1 MNSKNYN
8 LFFNEDAKETAYITL
23 TTEDGESID
32 TEIIAAIEIE
42 ELQKEYVAALPVE
55 ANEEFEEGEV
65 LLLIYSEDANGDPE
79 FAPVEDDE
87 EFEMVSSAFEQFF
100 EEDEEDDDEDEEMT
114 DENYLDDISDL
125 FPGVSIKKD
134 N

>member
-1 MNSKNYN
+1 MNTKNYN

-42 ELQKEYVAALPVE
+42 ELEKEYVAALPVE

-65 LLLIYSEDANGDPE
+65 LLLIYSEDANGDPV

-100 EEDEEDDDEDEEMT
+100 EEDDEDDDEEMT

-125 FPGVSIKKD
+125 FPGVSIKKED
-134 N
+134 

>member
-1 MNSKNYN
+1 MNTKNYN

-42 ELQKEYVAALPVE
+42 ELEKEYVAALPVE

-79 FAPVEDDE
+79 FAPVEDEE

-100 EEDEEDDDEDEEMT
+100 EEEDEDEDEEMT

-134 N
+134 Y

>member
-1 MNSKNYN
+1 MN
-8 LFFNEDAKETAYITL
+8 
-23 TTEDGESID
+23 

-100 EEDEEDDDEDEEMT
+100 EEDEEEMT

>member
-1 MNSKNYN
+1 MNAKNYD
-8 LFFNEDAKETAYITL
+8 LFFNEDAEETAYITL
-23 TTEDGESID
+23 TTEDGESFD

-42 ELQKEYVAALPVE
+42 ELEKEYVAALPTE
-55 ANEEFEEGEV
+55 ANDEFEEGEV
-65 LLLIYSEDANGDPE
+65 LLLIYSEDANGDPV

-87 EFEMVSSAFEQFF
+87 EIEIVSSAFEQFF
-100 EEDEEDDDEDEEMT
+100 AEEADEDEDEN

-134 N
+134 